1 MTNSKTIK
9 LHIGAKAT
17 EFTNIESGKS
27 YQLALGWEQLA
38 EAFLASF
45 PPDYAQVDRAIN
57 FTEEVLSEAQHL
69 FDDRFVLESNDEQ
82 LQLIASL
89 AFNTTTVD
97 GKIHVPQIEL
107 ENLFDRFAA
116 IVKGLPSSQDVLP
129 DDNNFAAYLL
139 IVREI
144 MHHLDFRELVYKP
157 AEA

>member
-17 EFTNIESGKS
+17 EFTNIETGTSC
-27 YQLALGWEQLA
+27 QLAIGWEQVS
-38 EAFLASF
+38 EAFFASF

-57 FTEEVLSEAQHL
+57 FTEEILSQAQHL

-116 IVKGLPSSQDVLP
+116 IVKGLPTSLDVLP
-129 DDNNFAAYLL
+129 DDNKFAAYLL
-139 IVREI
+139 IIREI
-144 MHHLDFRELVYKP
+144 MHHLDFTESVYNP
-157 AEA
+157 LAD